1 MLKEIVFE
9 SKEEAERV
17 LEYLCAV
24 IFTLGDVNVSN
35 YYKTAGRTA
44 EPEDEEYGW
53 LDLTGVTVQP
63 GAATRYI
70 DDGTQEI
77 AMGYII
83 TLPEPIRIIG
93 G

>member
-9 SKEEAERV
+9 SKEEAESV
-17 LEYLCAV
+17 LGYLRGV
-24 IFTLGDVNVSN
+24 IFSVGDVSVYD
-35 YYKTAGRTA
+35 YYKAAGSTP
-44 EPEDEEYGW
+44 EHEDEEYGW